1 MEFFSCDANLV
12 NFFEKIKMFT
22 ASLSLALKDT
32 PLTGKKYKGVSPS
45 RGGEEMKKT
54 DGPCEPSA
62 RDLIITTIC
71 YNFQLSILFRFHSN

>member
-12 NFFEKIKMFT
+12 NFFEKIKLFT

-45 RGGEEMKKT
+45 RGGVEMKKRM
-54 DGPCEPSA
+54 A
-62 RDLIITTIC
+62 RVSHPLKDLIIITIC

>member
-12 NFFEKIKMFT
+12 NYFEIKMFT

-32 PLTGKKYKGVSPS
+32 PLTGKNIRVYLQI
-45 RGGEEMKKT
+45 RGGEEMKKRM
-54 DGPCEPSA
+54 A
-62 RDLIITTIC
+62 RVSHPLKDLIIITIC